1 MATKTVKDF
10 EEHLNGLI
18 IFRGQKGRLRGNTVE
33 QYDLK
38 YFGKKKKV
46 KQSLHIFLK
55 KKQRTKIN
63 LHFQLSA
70 KILELCQKVPQMP

>member
-38 YFGKKKKV
+38 YFGKKKK
-46 KQSLHIFLK
+46 
-55 KKQRTKIN
+55 
-63 LHFQLSA
+63 
-70 KILELCQKVPQMP
+70 